1 MIIGQGE
8 VRMDEK
14 KLDAIKEWKP
24 PTSVKGIWSFMGF
37 TNFYRKFIPDFSNIV
52 VPLNLLT
59 RKGEPWVWT
68 QLQQCVFECLKHV
81 FSSAPVL

>member
-24 PTSVKGIWSFMGF
+24 PPPSRESGCSLDLRIFIENSFLISPTS
-37 TNFYRKFIPDFSNIV
+37 
-52 VPLNLLT
+52 
-59 RKGEPWVWT
+59 
-68 QLQQCVFECLKHV
+68 
-81 FSSAPVL
+81 

>member
-24 PTSVKGIWSFMGF
+24 PTSVKGI
-37 TNFYRKFIPDFSNIV
+37 
-52 VPLNLLT
+52 
-59 RKGEPWVWT
+59 
-68 QLQQCVFECLKHV
+68 
-81 FSSAPVL
+81 